1 MGGLVCRSIRKM
13 STQILILLMVDCIL
27 PKSHVGLTLATR
39 NGRDGGMQCYAC
51 GSKEMP
57 VEGTKAKCSDGLGDK
72 IKCPDKMNDG
82 CGEYFDK
89 ENGEVQARFCIK
101 FQGQTDSC
109 RTDGCDYIDLNEKGR
124 KWTCICTKTDLCNN
138 YNSTTEL
145 PPDWHEPAADDNQT

>member
-1 MGGLVCRSIRKM
+1 
-13 STQILILLMVDCIL
+13 
-27 PKSHVGLTLATR
+27 
-39 NGRDGGMQCYAC
+39 MQCYAC

-72 IKCPDKMNDG
+72 IKCPDKMSDG

-109 RTDGCDYIDLNEKGR
+109 RTDGCDYTDLNEKGR

-138 YNSTTEL
+138 YNSTSEL
-145 PPDWHEPAADDNQT
+145 PPDWHEPAADDEPDNQTETSGGCIMHFTEIT